1 MTSAATLRP
10 ALPADD
16 AFLMRLEA
24 GLGNHLRG
32 CRELGPEATARLARL
47 LLDGREAAWKAAW
60 PEARCLVIECDGEPL
75 GRLWVTD
82 PADDWQLLH
91 VAVMPSHRRQGL
103 ASAALSQWLTEADR
117 AGARVSTRLNQVEL
131 ARCLIDRF
139 DFRFAGGTASSAHL
153 RRLPLSGIGRWVDDP
168 TLPMAA

>member
-10 ALPADD
+10 AQTADD
-16 AFLMRLEA
+16 TFLMRLEA
-24 GLGNHLRG
+24 GLGTHLRG

-47 LLDGREAAWKAAW
+47 LLVGREAAWKAAW
-60 PEARCLVIECDGEPL
+60 PEARCLVIECEGEAV
-75 GRLWVTD
+75 GRLWITD
-82 PADDWQLLH
+82 PGDDWQLLH
-91 VAVMPSHRRQGL
+91 VAVLPTHRHRGL
-103 ASAALSQWLTEADR
+103 ASQAVAQWLVEADR
-117 AGARVSTRLNQVEL
+117 AGARVSTRTAQVDT

-153 RRLPLSGIGRWVDDP
+153 RRLPLSGIGRWCEER